1 MANGIAGLRPFPT
14 FDNKTGG
21 IMPVNLAPTTPRFP
35 VARSVNIAPAREDVN
50 PLSYLAPVGL
60 SFLADKLFS
69 GTADPTPEADLLT
82 TINDI
87 NASDLEKARARA
99 ELVYGPERTQTTGQ
113 RIGEL
118 ITQYGPALF
127 TDNDKELAAFINTAS
142 SFDKARSDRA
152 KLTDTARQTFITE
165 QLKKKSLNL

>member
-21 IMPVNLAPTTPRFP
+21 ITPVNLAPTTPRFP

-69 GTADPTPEADLLT
+69 GKTEPLPVPDKD
-82 TINDI
+82 
-87 NASDLEKARARA
+87 ASDLVQA
-99 ELVYGPERTQTTGQ
+99 EYLAEQIYGPRRTQTTGQ

-142 SFDKARSDRA
+142 S
-152 KLTDTARQTFITE
+152 L
-165 QLKKKSLNL
+165 